1 MNNKFHRS
9 STTMTNIDGEK
20 VRRLRETKGLTQ
32 LYVATVV
39 GVTTD
44 TISRWENRRYP
55 SIKQE
60 NAVKLAEALE
70 VRLSDILE
78 DQDHSPLE
86 KKEVGPDQRHEA
98 QDERRPGR
106 KSTIL
111 RFLLSVLILI
121 AIVSTIAWWF
131 YTKQQAFS
139 ISAYRVLPPHAPP
152 GKIFPII
159 IHVEVTGIESFSLIL
174 KEYLPEGFV
183 PVKSFPPFTNIDAK
197 NGTLKWIKRRGGEKA
212 TFAYIVK
219 IPLRGREG
227 ERYRFKGT
235 VTLRNTGGST
245 VTILGSDVITCSNF
259 HWADTNK
266 DGKINDEEIL
276 AAYDK
281 FSALDELG
289 FDWDQID
296 DIWSNQGYFWDAT
309 NREYIVIP

>member
-1 MNNKFHRS
+1 
-9 STTMTNIDGEK
+9 MTNIDGGK

-70 VRLSDILE
+70 VRLSEILE
-78 DQDHSPLE
+78 EQDQAPSAE
-86 KKEVGPDQRHEA
+86 AETGPDRRHEA
-98 QDERRPGR
+98 QERRRPGR
-106 KSTIL
+106 KSTVL
-111 RFLLSVLILI
+111 RFLLAVLVAIT

-139 ISAYRVLPPHAPP
+139 ISASRVLPPHAPP

-159 IHVEVTGIESFSLIL
+159 IHVEVEGIESFSLIL
-174 KEYLPEGFV
+174 KENLPEGLV
-183 PVKSFPPFTNIDAK
+183 PVKSYPPFTNIDVK
-197 NGTLKWIKRRGGEKA
+197 NGTLKWIKRKGGEKA
-212 TFAYIVK
+212 TFAYVAK
-219 IPLRGREG
+219 TPLRGREG
-227 ERYRFKGT
+227 EQYRFRGT
-235 VTLRNTGGST
+235 VTLRNAGGST
-245 VTILGSDVITCSNF
+245 TAILGSDVITCSNF

-276 AAYDK
+276 TAYDK